1 MGCKRRRMESRESL
15 QSTVVE
21 EQSRG
26 SVVVVAAEEERS
38 NGGEEAEESGWT
50 TYLDQQPLSL
60 SPRVQE
66 PQARRPQ
73 KRSLARQ
80 DSTLSVLS
88 DASSGPLTDHRS
100 QEQAGENILK
110 SLFNEDNESEI
121 DNGAFE
127 AIERQLRVLRRL
139 IPDGNKFHNEEMLD
153 KAIEYVHFLQ
163 RKIQIFESKWRCNLQ
178 EQGLCL
184 IPVSML
190 KLV

>member
-1 MGCKRRRMESRESL
+1 MESRESL

-121 DNGAFE
+121 DN